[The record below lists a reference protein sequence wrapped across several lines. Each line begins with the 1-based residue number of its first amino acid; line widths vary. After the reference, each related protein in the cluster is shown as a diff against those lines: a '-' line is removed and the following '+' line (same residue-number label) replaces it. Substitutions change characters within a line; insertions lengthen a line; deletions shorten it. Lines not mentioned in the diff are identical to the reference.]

1 MTGEP
6 ALLQSAVPT
15 ERGAAGACGHGAPP
29 RTRRRAHTDPAA
41 AAAAAAAVTVRPG
54 AVPAAG
60 GECALLVHFGCDRHH
75 QRPGERAAGDSGR
88 TEPPGTLL
96 VQRRL
101 LQAHGALRG

>member
-1 MTGEP
+1 MTGKP

-15 ERGAAGACGHGAPP
+15 ERGAAGACGHGAPTH
-29 RTRRRAHTDPAA
+29 TRRRAHADP
-41 AAAAAAAVTVRPG
+41 AAAAAVTVRPG
-54 AVPAAG
+54 AFPAAG
-60 GECALLVHFGCDRHH
+60 GERALLVHFGCDRHH

-88 TEPPGTLL
+88 TEPQGTLL

>member
-29 RTRRRAHTDPAA
+29 RTRRSAHTDP

-60 GECALLVHFGCDRHH
+60 GKRAILVQFGCDRHH

-88 TEPPGTLL
+88 TEPQGTLL

-101 LQAHGALRG
+101 LQAHSALRG

>member
-15 ERGAAGACGHGAPP
+15 ERGAAGTCGHGAPP
-29 RTRRRAHTDPAA
+29 RTRRRTHADP
-41 AAAAAAAVTVRPG
+41 AAAAAVTVRPG

-60 GECALLVHFGCDRHH
+60 GERALLVHFGCDRHH

-88 TEPPGTLL
+88 TEPQGTLL